1 MARLKIHRSNQWYG
15 GVRDFKIF
23 LDNEKIGEVGKGDTK
38 EFIIPG
44 GKHELFGKID
54 WFETKRVFLNLEED
68 EEKEI
73 VLKSTPRSKLVIPFI
88 AMSTVLV
95 YLSDLK
101 IEFLIILFISIALIL
116 LYTLTFGK
124 HTFIKFEQ

>member
-44 GKHELFGKID
+44 GNMNFSQK
-54 WFETKRVFLNLEED
+54 
-68 EEKEI
+68 
-73 VLKSTPRSKLVIPFI
+73 
-88 AMSTVLV
+88 
-95 YLSDLK
+95 
-101 IEFLIILFISIALIL
+101 
-116 LYTLTFGK
+116 
-124 HTFIKFEQ
+124 